1 MKKLIFFIPIIIMTL
16 FLCSCA
22 ESTES
27 TGEIGLEYK
36 ESVPL
41 LYADRFSIE
50 RYEGGY
56 SVISTANGESYL
68 IVPEGK
74 SAPQDI
80 PENMRII
87 AQPVQNI
94 YLAATSA
101 MGLFDALGEG
111 KAVGFTGTNADG
123 WYIEYAKNAL
133 ENGDMLYAGKYREPD
148 YELLLSNGCTFSVQS
163 TMINHVPEVK
173 EKLEELGITVFTDM
187 SSYESHPL
195 GRSEWIKVYGEM
207 TGKFKEAERLFNEQA
222 ALLSEIEGYEPA
234 GKTAVYFYITDSG
247 QAVTRK
253 SGDYISK
260 MISLAGGENVFKDLG
275 KDSSSS
281 SVTMEMEQFY
291 ETAKDADYIIYN
303 STIGG
308 EISSVEEIIA
318 KNPLIADFKA
328 VKNNNVWCTK
338 NNLFQDSLRLGTV
351 ISDFRSVFT
360 DSTESSPP
368 EFLYK
373 PESGAVD

>member
-1 MKKLIFFIPIIIMTL
+1 MKKLIFLILVIVTTV
-16 FLCSCA
+16 FLCSCGK
-22 ESTES
+22 STES
-27 TGEIGLEYK
+27 TK

-41 LYADRFSIE
+41 QYADGFSID

-56 SVISTANGESYL
+56 SVISTVNGESYL

-74 SAPQDI
+74 TAPESI
-80 PENMRII
+80 PEDMKII
-87 AQPVQNI
+87 NQPVQNI

-111 KAVGFTGTNADG
+111 KAVGFTGTAADG
-123 WYIEYAKNAL
+123 WYVEYAKNAL

-148 YELLLSNGCTFSVQS
+148 YELLLSKGCTFSVQS

-207 TGKFKEAERLFNEQA
+207 TGKAEEADRLFNEQA
-222 ALLSEIEGYEPA
+222 ALLSEIESYEPT
-234 GKTAVYFYITDSG
+234 GNTAVYFYITDSG

-328 VKNNNVWCTK
+328 VKNNNLWCTK

-351 ISDFRSVFT
+351 ISDLHSVFT

-373 PESGAVD
+373 PESGAVN